1 MDTVN
6 VVKWKYLCFLK
17 KKREGEGG
25 KYLCRQLACADLKT
39 PIFINKKIFK
49 NPSLPIYFGL

>member
-17 KKREGEGG
+17 KKSAGEGG
-25 KYLCRQLACADLKT
+25 KYLCRQLACADLKN
-39 PIFINKKIFK
+39 PIFIKKK
-49 NPSLPIYFGL
+49 NL